1 MEVFRIN
8 GEDRYTTV
16 ENLKKLLLENMKK
29 KKQVR
34 VYWENCSE
42 SARLLKDGTIKAL
55 GRLGGRDWK
64 KHVVYKD
71 FDNWFEESIIKE
83 NSIDIK
89 LKIN

>member
-8 GEDRYTTV
+8 GEERYTTV

-29 KKQVR
+29 KRQVR
-34 VYWENCSE
+34 VYWKNCSE

-64 KHVVYKD
+64 EHVMYKN

-83 NSIDIK
+83 NSIDIE